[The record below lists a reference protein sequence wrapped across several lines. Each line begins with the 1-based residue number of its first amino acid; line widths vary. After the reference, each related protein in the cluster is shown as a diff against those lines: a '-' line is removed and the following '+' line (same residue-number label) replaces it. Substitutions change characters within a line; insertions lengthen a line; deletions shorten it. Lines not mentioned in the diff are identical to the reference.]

1 MFEDP
6 LNDLWIL
13 NASDDLHLSPALLTL
28 LTLLYLNADGRPD
41 EHPFKRFD
49 QRIE

>member
-1 MFEDP
+1 MFEDL

-28 LTLLYLNADGRPD
+28 LYLNV